1 MAERERVRSA
11 IEAPVDAAAKLLDES
26 AHADV
31 ETRLAM
37 LIDGWGRGLAAGL
50 EELAI
55 AVAELRRAPSV
66 DDVRTQPP
74 ATHHAPEAETS
85 NEEAIDNDDHVV
97 RSEDELRA
105 EAARSREATA
115 ALREESST

>member
-1 MAERERVRSA
+1 MPERERVQKA
-11 IEAPVDAAAKLLDES
+11 IEAPVAEAAKLLEES
-26 AHADV
+26 RGADV

-55 AVAELRRAPSV
+55 AVADLRRATQINDTPPPEPSRKPAPAV
-66 DDVRTQPP
+66 ESEEETRPEHEPRT
-74 ATHHAPEAETS
+74 
-85 NEEAIDNDDHVV
+85 
-97 RSEDELRA
+97 EDELQA

-115 ALREESST
+115 KLREEGARQ